1 MTPASPGPR
10 GTSRGSLHALEA
22 RQEAHARHPW
32 RTDAQAT
39 KARAGG
45 GQPSART
52 QGPARV
58 LMTADS
64 LGGVWTCSLELARAL
79 GQQGIEVA
87 LATMGGALAPFQRQQ
102 AHAIPTLQL
111 FESQYRLEWMEDPW
125 RDVEAAGEWLLRLE
139 DMVQPDVVH
148 LNCYAFGALPWR
160 APVLVVGHSCVLS
173 WWQAVK
179 GTPAPP
185 SWSAYREAVARGLR
199 GADMVV
205 APSAAMLSELERLFG
220 PLLATRVVPN
230 GRDRA
235 LFAAASKEPL
245 VLTVG
250 RLWDEGKNVLA
261 LESVARHLSWPVYA
275 AGECTHPQGG
285 TISARHIR
293 LLGPLPP
300 EHLARWYARASVY
313 ALPARYEPFGL
324 SVVEAALSGC
334 ALVLGDIPSLREL
347 WEDAAIFVSPDD
359 TQALCSAIQELAE
372 DEALRGLLATGAY
385 RRALEYNPQR
395 MAAEYV
401 AVYRE
406 LAFSGRD

>member
-1 MTPASPGPR
+1 MTPAYPGPR
-10 GTSRGSLHALEA
+10 GTCRGSLHALEA
-22 RQEAHARHPW
+22 RRATDAGHPW
-32 RTDAQAT
+32 LTDARTTELRPA
-39 KARAGG
+39 KGR
-45 GQPSART
+45 PSAHGQR
-52 QGPARV
+52 PARL
-58 LMTADS
+58 LMTADNF
-64 LGGVWTCSLELARAL
+64 GDVWTYALELARAL

-87 LATMGGALAPFQRQQ
+87 LATMGGALALSQRRQ

-125 RDVEAAGEWLLRLE
+125 RDMEAAGDWLLRLE

-148 LNCYAFGALPWR
+148 LNCYTFGALPWR
-160 APVLVVGHSCVLS
+160 APVLVVGHSCVFS

-205 APSAAMLSELERLFG
+205 APSAAMLSELERLYG

-235 LFAAASKEPL
+235 LFTATSKEPL

-261 LESVARHLSWPVYA
+261 LESVAQQLPWPVYA
-275 AGECTHPQGG
+275 AGECSHPQGG

-300 EHLARWYARASVY
+300 EQLARWYARASVY

-324 SVVEAALSGC
+324 SVLEAALSEC

-347 WEDAAIFVSPDD
+347 WDDAAIFVQPDD
-359 TQALCSAIQELAE
+359 THALCSAIQELAE
-372 DEALRGLLATGAY
+372 DEALRRLLATGAY

-406 LAFSGRD
+406 LALSGRG